1 MGLWKRLTRGQ
12 FFRRFLT
19 LLCLFVAI
27 FCILVLLC
35 QSLPEI
41 TPSSQGRVMA
51 SESRQSE
58 NKLGELGVLMISML
72 PDNLAFTV
80 FAPSDEAFEQV
91 LKLQPKK
98 CLMPDKMNNTFA
110 ILSRIMGFSTVPR
123 HVPSNAMPILK
134 ELPLDSVSGFRID
147 VWKMSDGTLL
157 ANNIRSNQVDF
168 KKAEIIVHIMG
179 GVIMDADFELS
190 FIPDY

>member
-19 LLCLFVAI
+19 LLCLFFAI

-41 TPSSQGRVMA
+41 NPSSQGRVMA

-80 FAPSDEAFEQV
+80 FAPSDEAFEQF
-91 LKLQPKK
+91 LDMCLQTQCQSLRSYLWILYLDSELMFGR
-98 CLMPDKMNNTFA
+98 CLM
-110 ILSRIMGFSTVPR
+110 
-123 HVPSNAMPILK
+123 
-134 ELPLDSVSGFRID
+134 ELYWLTISGRT
-147 VWKMSDGTLL
+147 KLTSK
-157 ANNIRSNQVDF
+157 RQR
-168 KKAEIIVHIMG
+168 
-179 GVIMDADFELS
+179 
-190 FIPDY
+190 